1 MHHQFFNRIKYLSM
15 KRHPVFIALLF
26 MLFALGVSAQSTP
39 IGVWKTID
47 DKTGEPKSHIQ
58 IYEKNGMFYGKIIK
72 LLPAA
77 TTDICINC
85 PGDKKDK
92 SLIGLD
98 ILWDLKPYKDYWSY
112 GHIVDPANGK
122 VYKSSIWL
130 DGPDKLMVRGYIG
143 FSLIGRNQT
152 WHRVKE

>member
-1 MHHQFFNRIKYLSM
+1 M
-15 KRHPVFIALLF
+15 KLLHFLLVFVFSTATGTL
-26 MLFALGVSAQSTP
+26 MAQSSP

-47 DKTGEPKSHIQ
+47 DKTGEPKSHVE
-58 IYEKNGMFYGKIIK
+58 IYEKSGKLFGKVIK

-92 SLIGLD
+92 SLINLD

-122 VYKSSIWL
+122 VYKASIWL
-130 DGPDKLMVRGYIG
+130 EGKDQLKVRGYIG
-143 FSLIGRNQT
+143 FSLIGRTQT
-152 WHRVKE
+152 WYRVNE